1 MRAGFTTSIK
11 KPPAG
16 GFLIV
21 VARSVSAVFAAT
33 GAGFVDPDAGQL
45 GKERFELLPDP
56 FGDNFAGGVF
66 QTGNIVQIVMVELLV
81 EWLEDRFDL
90 RKIPNP
96 AGVRVDLAFDID
108 GNAEG
113 MAMQAPTFM
122 PLGYMG
128 EAVGRFENKL
138 FEQFHGLSL

>member
-1 MRAGFTTSIK
+1 MDTDT
-11 KPPAG
+11 
-16 GFLIV
+16 
-21 VARSVSAVFAAT
+21 
-33 GAGFVDPDAGQL
+33 GQL
-45 GKERFELLPDP
+45 GKKGLELLPDP
-56 FGDNFAGGVF
+56 FGDDFAGGVF
-66 QTGNIVQIVMVELLV
+66 QTGDIVQIVMVELLV

-113 MAMQAPTFM
+113 MAMQASTFM
-122 PLGYMG
+122 PLGHMG
-128 EAVGRFENKL
+128 KAVGRFEHKL

>member
-1 MRAGFTTSIK
+1 LRAEITTSIK

-16 GFLIV
+16 GFWV
-21 VARSVSAVFAAT
+21 VAVRSVSAIFTTT

-56 FGDNFAGGVF
+56 FGDDFAGRVI
-66 QTGNIVQIVMVELLV
+66 QARNIVQIVMVELLV

-90 RKIPNP
+90 REIPNP

-113 MAMQAPTFM
+113 MAMQASTFM
-122 PLGYMG
+122 PLGHMG
-128 EAVGRFENKL
+128 KAVGRFENKL